1 MYYITVEISII
12 LLISHDLVSLAKS
25 LKECHYVIGHD
36 IGHAAGDSLLSQS
49 VARQYPM
56 ELQYG

>member
-1 MYYITVEISII
+1 MEISII
-12 LLISHDLVSLAKS
+12 LLISHDLVTLAKS

-49 VARQYPM
+49 VARQYPT
-56 ELQYG
+56 EPQYG